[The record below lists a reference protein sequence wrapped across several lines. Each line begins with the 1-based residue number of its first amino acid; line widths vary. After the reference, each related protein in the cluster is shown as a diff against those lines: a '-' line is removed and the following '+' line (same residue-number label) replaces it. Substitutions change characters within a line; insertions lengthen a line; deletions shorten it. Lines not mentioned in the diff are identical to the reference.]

1 MESRLKQQKNP
12 SNQQG
17 LNPNWALLQQVLM
30 SFSHSLSVSLSLFLF
45 AYFNSF
51 SLLLQK
57 LHSHGSKP
65 HRPSN
70 NSLTETQKTI
80 LGEILL

>member
-30 SFSHSLSVSLSLFLF
+30 SFSLSVSVSLFLF